1 MKKKHRYRKNV
12 IAEIINTE
20 RQYVIDLTTVCE
32 KVRVPAAKILSP
44 EDLEN
49 IFMNCNELL
58 NWNKQFL
65 EVMEVGYKGY
75 NVDKKNLLPYK
86 V

>member
-1 MKKKHRYRKNV
+1 V

-32 KVRVPAAKILSP
+32 KVRVPASKILSP

-58 NWNKQFL
+58 NWNK
-65 EVMEVGYKGY
+65 
-75 NVDKKNLLPYK
+75 
-86 V
+86 